1 MGRRPTTA
9 APRRSK
15 RLIAVAAAAVAAA
28 GIGSLWLGR
37 SSVDLSP
44 ADQPETTVPAGVE
57 VPLQP
62 VLVGDLRWAP
72 VPFVI
77 GPVRPGSFHSYAVD
91 GQQFVV
97 FETIE
102 HRGGPGVVEVRCVE
116 NEATTIGCRPIED
129 RPLAISAASLGVWTN
144 LPAGTAFVTAR
155 TADGPR
161 WQRPVD
167 GVAAFPARASLQALD
182 SEGRVLARLD
192 QEQALLDDFD
202 ASTEGVVYDSLGWD
216 GKTKVAV
223 SAISAALRCL
233 DEHDIASDP
242 RDPVRVDAPLE
253 HLWNECLARGRCRR
267 PSRRFM
273 ELGGRLVTDPADDPT
288 WSEDAWRRGDVEVT
302 CVVAPGG
309 GETCRL
315 HLPVP
320 ADRGRRV
327 NGHCDWLAL
336 ARSSSVALV
345 RHGGHRQQ

>member
-1 MGRRPTTA
+1 MMTDLERDLRDALGREAAAVDLTAPEWAGARPPA
-9 APRRSK
+9 APRRSR
-15 RLIAVAAAAVAAA
+15 RLVAAAAAAVAAA

-37 SSVDLSP
+37 SSVDVAP
-44 ADQPETTVPAGVE
+44 VDQPETTVPAGVE
-57 VPLQP
+57 AQLQP
-62 VLVGDLRWAP
+62 ILVDDLRWAP

-77 GPVRPGSFHSYAVD
+77 GPVRPGSFHAYAVD

-102 HRGGPGVVEVRCVE
+102 HRGGSGVVEVRCVE
-116 NEATTIGCRPIED
+116 NEETSISCRPIGD
-129 RPLAISAASLGVWTN
+129 RPLAISDPLLLVWTD

-155 TADGPR
+155 TEDGLR

-167 GVAAFPARASLQALD
+167 GIAAFSASASLQALD
-182 SEGRVLARLD
+182 REGRELAQLD
-192 QEQALLDDFD
+192 QEQALVDAFDDG
-202 ASTEGVVYDSLGWD
+202 TEGVVYDSLGWD

-223 SAISAALRCL
+223 AAISAALRCL

-253 HLWNECLARGRCRR
+253 HLWNECLTAADAAGA
-267 PSRRFM
+267 RRFT

-288 WSEDAWRRGDVEVT
+288 WSEDAWRGRDVSVT

-320 ADRGRRV
+320 TTDG
-327 NGHCDWLAL
+327 
-336 ARSSSVALV
+336 
-345 RHGGHRQQ
+345 